1 MIHYLLISGVDR
13 VVQRGIC
20 PSEAEIPSVPGLRSE
35 VVAPDDPRQP
45 VNEPAPKSYQELRQ
59 AAYPSMG
66 DQLDMLWHAMN
77 SGQIPRVE
85 PFYSEIKTVKDTFLK
100 N

>member
-1 MIHYLLISGVDR
+1 MIHYLLISGADR

-20 PSEAEIPSVPGLRSE
+20 PTEAQIPNIDGLRAE

-45 VNEPAPKSYQELRQ
+45 ANEPAPKSYQELRQ

-66 DQLDMLWHAMN
+66 DQLDMFWHAMN
-77 SGQIPRVE
+77 NGQIPRIE
-85 PFYSEIKTVKDTFLK
+85 PFYSEIKGVKDQFPK
-100 N
+100 A